1 MVIEMKRSPR
11 YGQIVRAERPCPYEA
26 ELYKAPKN
34 FFFPQCLV
42 SKQELQ
48 LMKLTFSLVSVSTLE
63 DDISFKLSF
72 CLGLPLLCYPM

>member
-1 MVIEMKRSPR
+1 MKRSPR
-11 YGQIVRAERPCPYEA
+11 YGQIVCAERPCPYEA
-26 ELYKAPKN
+26 ELHKALKK

-63 DDISFKLSF
+63 DDISFKLGF